1 MTNVKTFTS
10 ALLTFALIGSANPAF
25 ADRGER
31 GGRGHVEKPHVDKP
45 HTEKPHTE
53 KPESHVEKPHS
64 GKRR

>member
-10 ALLTFALIGSANPAF
+10 ALLTFALIGSFANPAF

-31 GGRGHVEKPHVDKP
+31 GGRGHVEKPHI
-45 HTEKPHTE
+45 EKPHTE
-53 KPESHVEKPHS
+53 KPETHVEKPHS